1 MPVPS
6 HRNLNT
12 IVVGGGVVGL
22 SIAWELAKRDL
33 QVTVLERANLGKAA
47 SWAGAGILPP
57 PPGPGADHPLDELA
71 RRSSALHPVWANQLQ
86 DCTGINTGYQNC
98 GGLYLA
104 HRPGEVA
111 SLSAN
116 VASWRDE
123 GLELEEWSVDH
134 LIQREPHLRHAADRG
149 KTKRTFWVS
158 GESQLRNPRHLKA
171 LQRACEVSGVRLC
184 PQTPVQ
190 SIQRHGKE
198 WRIDTPDGTCIAEQV
213 CIASGAWTALVTESI
228 GVMPDIVPIRG
239 QMRLYQTDTRLL
251 NSILNEGPRYLVP
264 RSDGLLLA
272 GSTEEDA
279 GFDASTTPAG
289 LESLQSFAESW
300 LPQLTP
306 KRCIRSWAGL
316 RPGSVDGF
324 PYLGSVPEH
333 PGLFVAAGH
342 FRNGLYL
349 SPATAEFMADLM
361 TGQKPG
367 FDIAPFS
374 IGRGLHLTAP
384 SSPQFIRTPV

>member
-1 MPVPS
+1 MPLPS
-6 HRNLNT
+6 HRHPDI
-12 IVVGGGVVGL
+12 IVVGGGVIGL

-33 QVTVLERANLGKAA
+33 TVTVLERDEFGKAA

-71 RRSSALHPVWANQLQ
+71 RRSSSLHPVWADQLQ
-86 DCTGINTGYQNC
+86 ELTGIDTGYQNC

-104 HRPGEVA
+104 RHAGEVA

-116 VASWRDE
+116 VESWRDE
-123 GLELEEWSVDH
+123 GLQFERWSVEQ
-134 LIQREPHLRHAADRG
+134 LIEREPYLRHAAESG
-149 KTKRTFWVS
+149 KAKRAFWVS

-171 LQRACEVSGVRLC
+171 LQSACKARGVSLC
-184 PQTPVQ
+184 PQSPVQ
-190 SIQRHGKE
+190 SLQRHGSE
-198 WRIDTPDGTCIAEQV
+198 WKVVTAQGTKIAQKV
-213 CIASGAWTALVTESI
+213 CIASGAWTALLTESV
-228 GVMPDIVPIRG
+228 GVVPDIVPIRG
-239 QMRLYQTDTRLL
+239 QMRLYQTDAPLL
-251 NSILNEGPRYLVP
+251 TSILNEGPRYLVP
-264 RSDGLLLA
+264 RKDGLLLA

-279 GFDASTTPAG
+279 GFEVTTTEAG
-289 LESLQSFAESW
+289 LESLQKFAESW

-306 KRCIRSWAGL
+306 DRCLQSWAGL

-324 PYLGSVPEH
+324 PYLGQVPEH

-349 SPATAEFMADLM
+349 SPATAELVADLM
-361 TGQKPG
+361 TGKTPG

-374 IGRGLHLTAP
+374 IGRGLHLTTPASP
-384 SSPQFIRTPV
+384 SSPPSF